1 MRGDQSVIIRQA
13 LKLASEMPSAMVEA
27 LAEAIQQSC
36 EADWPSRRT
45 RVLHSVS
52 QPHYRGLVSDFLE
65 AWEHQASNLSCQAV
79 ATSLSTASASEAS
92 HREGQTVELVWT
104 GPDTEAIPVRHT
116 EQALLEVV
124 DSASQ
129 RITLISYAVYRIP
142 RIKDALVSAA
152 DRGVS
157 LSIILETADPQEGS
171 GAYDTTRAL
180 GERVSARSQLYVW
193 PRDERDRQSQ
203 GKPGILHV
211 KGAVADSRWLYLS
224 SANLTEYAFTVNMEL
239 GVLITGGPVPGR
251 VERHFDQL
259 IEANVLRNCEERNIP

>member
-1 MRGDQSVIIRQA
+1 M
-13 LKLASEMPSAMVEA
+13 
-27 LAEAIQQSC
+27 
-36 EADWPSRRT
+36 
-45 RVLHSVS
+45 
-52 QPHYRGLVSDFLE
+52 
-65 AWEHQASNLSCQAV
+65 
-79 ATSLSTASASEAS
+79 
-92 HREGQTVELVWT
+92 ELVWT

-116 EQALLEVV
+116 EQALLQVV

-157 LSIILETADPQEGS
+157 LNIILETADPKEGS
-171 GAYDTTRAL
+171 GAYDTIRAL
-180 GERVSARSQLYVW
+180 GERVFARSRLYIW
-193 PRDERDRQSQ
+193 PQEQRDRQSPE
-203 GKPGILHV
+203 GKTGILHV

-259 IEANVLRNCEERNIP
+259 IEANVLKEL